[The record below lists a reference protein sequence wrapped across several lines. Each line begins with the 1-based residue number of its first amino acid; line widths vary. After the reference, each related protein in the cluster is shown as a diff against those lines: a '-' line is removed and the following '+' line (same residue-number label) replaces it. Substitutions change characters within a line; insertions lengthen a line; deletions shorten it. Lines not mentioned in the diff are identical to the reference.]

1 MVKVRPGFTLIEL
14 LVVISIIAL
23 LIGILLPAL
32 SAARSAARS
41 VQCLSVLRQTGLA
54 MEMYANAYKGRLVPA
69 TIEVD
74 EPSGNGRT
82 HWGVLL
88 RMEDFVVSADEEGA
102 SGDGNDNTD
111 ASAFYCPEG
120 LNDRQTN
127 FSPASRTDPE
137 GARYWAEFY
146 PRTTDRVDVWYAI
159 NRALDNP
166 ATSAFE
172 RYPFSGKAA
181 GHPQRFHIRSDI
193 DSPSEMAALHDGVF
207 MHNQQ
212 NPFTRIHA
220 RHAEGTVTNFLH
232 LDGHASSY
240 QTNQVPIKF
249 APLSIFDGLNG
260 PKWRLDQ

>member
-1 MVKVRPGFTLIEL
+1 MAKIRHGFTLIEL

-54 MEMYANAYKGRLVPA
+54 MEMYANAYKGTLVPA

-74 EPSGNGRT
+74 EPSGNQRT

-88 RMEDFVVSADEEGA
+88 RMEDFVVSADEEGG
-102 SGDGNDNTD
+102 SGGGNDNTN

-120 LNDRQTN
+120 LTDRQTN

-159 NRALDNP
+159 NGALDNP
-166 ATSAFE
+166 SSSAFE

-181 GHPQRFHIRSDI
+181 GHPQRFHTRGDI
-193 DSPSEMAALHDGVF
+193 DSPSEMAAVHDGVF

-212 NPFTRIHA
+212 ITFNRIHA

-240 QTNQVPIKF
+240 QTDQVPVRF
-249 APLSIFDGLNG
+249 TRSSIFNAING